1 LTMDTEDKQEKR
13 KQKRFPIRGKLL
25 VDVSKNFQCID
36 ISEGGL
42 YLSTGNI
49 FAENSFFDIKI
60 PFRNKTVAVK
70 AQIRHFQPGIGVGIE
85 FIDLDD
91 NQHAFIKEMIESI
104 EHDTKTA
111 KVAEGQILLIED
123 HDMSRKINR
132 IRLLEAGFFVIEA
145 KDGVEGIKILREY
158 TPNLIILDLH
168 MENMDG
174 FKVLSMLKASP
185 KWIKIPVLV
194 FSSSITQD
202 TIDKL
207 ISGGA
212 DEFLLKTE
220 TSSEKLI
227 ETVKAM
233 LQRTSKH

>member
-1 LTMDTEDKQEKR
+1 MMDAEEKQEQR
-13 KQKRFPIRGKLL
+13 KQQRIPITGKLL
-25 VDVSKNFQCID
+25 VDVRKDFQCID

-49 FAENSFFDIKI
+49 FAENSFFDVTI
-60 PFRNKTVAVK
+60 PFRTKKVTVK

-85 FIDLDD
+85 FVNVSDSQRAI
-91 NQHAFIKEMIESI
+91 IKEIIESI
-104 EHDTKTA
+104 MLDNKA
-111 KVAEGQILLIED
+111 DRGDKILLIED

-132 IRLLEAGFFVIEA
+132 IHLLEGGFFVIEA
-145 KDGVEGIKILREY
+145 KDGIEGIKMLKEH
-158 TPNLIILDLH
+158 TPALIVLDLN
-168 MENMDG
+168 MGNMDG

-185 KWIKIPVLV
+185 KWMNIPVLV
-194 FSSSITQD
+194 FSSSISQD
-202 TIDKL
+202 TIDRL

-220 TSSEKLI
+220 TTPAKFI

-233 LQRTSKH
+233 LCRRSKV

>member
-1 LTMDTEDKQEKR
+1 MDAEEDQERRKQER
-13 KQKRFPIRGKLL
+13 IPVTGEFL
-25 VDVSKNFQCID
+25 VDIRKNFQCID

-49 FAENSFFDIKI
+49 FAENSFFHVTI
-60 PFRNKTVAVK
+60 PFGNQKVTVK

-85 FIDLDD
+85 FVEVSDSQREI
-91 NQHAFIKEMIESI
+91 IKEIIKSI
-104 EHDTKTA
+104 TFNNK
-111 KVAEGQILLIED
+111 AEREDKILLIDD

-132 IRLLEAGFFVIEA
+132 INLVEGGFVVIEA
-145 KDGVEGIKILREY
+145 KGGMEGIAMLRKH
-158 TPNLIILDLH
+158 TPNLIILDLY
-168 MENMDG
+168 MGNMDG

-185 KWIKIPVLV
+185 KWMNIPVLV

-220 TSSEKLI
+220 TSPEKLI
-227 ETVKAM
+227 ETVKAI
-233 LQRTSKH
+233 LSRKSKV

>member
-1 LTMDTEDKQEKR
+1 MDAEDKQEHR
-13 KQKRFPIRGKLL
+13 KQQRIPVTGKFL
-25 VDVSKNFQCID
+25 VDISKDFQCID

-42 YLSTGNI
+42 YFSTGNI
-49 FAENSFFDIKI
+49 FAENSFFDVTI
-60 PFRNKTVAVK
+60 PFKNKKVTVK
-70 AQIRHFQPGIGVGIE
+70 AQIKHFQPGIGVGIE
-85 FIDLDD
+85 FVDVSDS
-91 NQHAFIKEMIESI
+91 QRASIKEIVESI
-104 EHDTKTA
+104 TLDNKADREDK
-111 KVAEGQILLIED
+111 ILLIED

-132 IRLLEAGFFVIEA
+132 INLIEGGFFVIEA
-145 KDGVEGIKILREY
+145 KDGMEGIKMLQEH
-158 TPNLIILDLH
+158 TPSLIILDLY
-168 MENMDG
+168 MGNMDG

-185 KWIKIPVLV
+185 KWMNIPVLV

-220 TSSEKLI
+220 TSPAKLI

-233 LQRTSKH
+233 LSRKSKG

>member
-1 LTMDTEDKQEKR
+1 MDAEDKQEHR
-13 KQKRFPIRGKLL
+13 KQQRIPVTGKLL
-25 VDVSKNFQCID
+25 VDIRKDFQCID

-42 YLSTGNI
+42 YFSTGNI
-49 FAENSFFDIKI
+49 FAENSFFDVTI
-60 PFRNKTVAVK
+60 PFKNKKVTVK
-70 AQIRHFQPGIGVGIE
+70 AQIKHFQPGIGVGIE
-85 FIDLDD
+85 FVDVSDS
-91 NQHAFIKEMIESI
+91 QRASIKEIVESI
-104 EHDTKTA
+104 TLDNKADREDK
-111 KVAEGQILLIED
+111 ILLIED

-132 IRLLEAGFFVIEA
+132 INLIEGGFFVIEA
-145 KDGVEGIKILREY
+145 KDGMEGIKMLQEH
-158 TPNLIILDLH
+158 TPSLIILDLY
-168 MENMDG
+168 MGNMDG

-185 KWIKIPVLV
+185 KWMNIPVLV

-220 TSSEKLI
+220 TSPAKLI

-233 LQRTSKH
+233 LSRKSKG

>member
-1 LTMDTEDKQEKR
+1 MMDAEEKQER
-13 KQKRFPIRGKLL
+13 KNQQRIPLKGKLL
-25 VDVSKNFQCID
+25 VDVRKDFQCID

-49 FAENSFFDIKI
+49 FAENSFFDVTI
-60 PFRNKTVAVK
+60 PFRNKKVTIK
-70 AQIRHFQPGIGVGIE
+70 AQIKHFQPGTGVEIE
-85 FIDLDD
+85 FVDVSDSQRAI
-91 NQHAFIKEMIESI
+91 IKEIIESI
-104 EHDTKTA
+104 MFNYKINREDK
-111 KVAEGQILLIED
+111 ILLIED

-132 IRLLEAGFFVIEA
+132 ITLLEGGFFVIEA
-145 KDGVEGIKILREY
+145 KDGLEGIKMLKEH
-158 TPNLIILDLH
+158 TPALIVLDLH
-168 MENMDG
+168 MGNMDG

-185 KWIKIPVLV
+185 KWMNIPVLV

-220 TSSEKLI
+220 TSPAKFI
-227 ETVKAM
+227 ETVKTM
-233 LQRTSKH
+233 LRRNK

>member
-1 LTMDTEDKQEKR
+1 MDDQEKQEHR
-13 KQKRFPIRGKLL
+13 KQQRIPVTGKFL
-25 VDVSKNFQCID
+25 VDISKDFQCID

-42 YLSTGNI
+42 YFSTGNI
-49 FAENSFFDIKI
+49 FAENSFFDVTI
-60 PFRNKTVAVK
+60 PFKNKKVTVK
-70 AQIRHFQPGIGVGIE
+70 AQIKHFQPGIGVGIE
-85 FIDLDD
+85 FVDVSDS
-91 NQHAFIKEMIESI
+91 QRASIKEIVESI
-104 EHDTKTA
+104 TLDNKADREDK
-111 KVAEGQILLIED
+111 ILLIED

-132 IRLLEAGFFVIEA
+132 INLIEGGFFVIEA
-145 KDGVEGIKILREY
+145 KDGMEGIKMLQEH
-158 TPNLIILDLH
+158 TPSLIILDLY
-168 MENMDG
+168 MGNMDG

-185 KWIKIPVLV
+185 KWMNIPVLV

-220 TSSEKLI
+220 TSPAKLI

-233 LQRTSKH
+233 LSRKSKG

>member
-1 LTMDTEDKQEKR
+1 MDAEDKQEHR
-13 KQKRFPIRGKLL
+13 KQQRIPVTGKLL
-25 VDVSKNFQCID
+25 VDIRKDFQCID

-42 YLSTGNI
+42 YFSTGNI
-49 FAENSFFDIKI
+49 FAENSFFDVTI
-60 PFRNKTVAVK
+60 PFKNKKVTVK
-70 AQIRHFQPGIGVGIE
+70 AQIKHFQPGIGVGIE
-85 FIDLDD
+85 FIDVSDS
-91 NQHAFIKEMIESI
+91 QRAIIKEIIESI
-104 EHDTKTA
+104 TLDYKADREDK
-111 KVAEGQILLIED
+111 ILLIED

-132 IRLLEAGFFVIEA
+132 INLLEGGFFVIEA
-145 KDGVEGIKILREY
+145 KDGMEGIKMLQEHA
-158 TPNLIILDLH
+158 PSLIILDLH
-168 MENMDG
+168 MDNMDG

-185 KWIKIPVLV
+185 KWMNIPVLV

-220 TSSEKLI
+220 TTPAKLI

-233 LQRTSKH
+233 LSRKSKG

>member
-1 LTMDTEDKQEKR
+1 MDTEEKQEQR
-13 KQKRFPIRGKLL
+13 KQQRIPLREKLL
-25 VDVSKNFQCID
+25 VDIKKDFQCID

-49 FAENSFFDIKI
+49 FAENSFFDVTI
-60 PFRNKTVAVK
+60 PFRNKKVTVK
-70 AQIRHFQPGIGVGIE
+70 AQIKHFQPGIGVGVE
-85 FIDLDD
+85 FVDVSDSQRSD
-91 NQHAFIKEMIESI
+91 IKEIVEGIMLD
-104 EHDTKTA
+104 HK
-111 KVAEGQILLIED
+111 AEKEDKILLIED

-132 IRLLEAGFFVIEA
+132 ITLLEGGFFVIEA
-145 KDGVEGIKILREY
+145 KDGTEGIKMLREH
-158 TPNLIILDLH
+158 TPNLIILDLY
-168 MENMDG
+168 MGNMDG

-185 KWIKIPVLV
+185 KWMNIPVLV

-220 TSSEKLI
+220 TSPAILI
-227 ETVKAM
+227 ETVRAILRRK
-233 LQRTSKH
+233 SKG

>member
-1 LTMDTEDKQEKR
+1 MDDQEKQEHR
-13 KQKRFPIRGKLL
+13 KQQRIPVTGKFL
-25 VDVSKNFQCID
+25 VDISKDFQCID

-42 YLSTGNI
+42 YFSTGNI
-49 FAENSFFDIKI
+49 FAENSFFDVTI
-60 PFRNKTVAVK
+60 PFRNEKVTVK
-70 AQIRHFQPGIGVGIE
+70 AQIKHFQPGIGVGIE
-85 FIDLDD
+85 FVDVSDS
-91 NQHAFIKEMIESI
+91 QRASIKEIVESI
-104 EHDTKTA
+104 TLDNKADREDK
-111 KVAEGQILLIED
+111 ILLIED

-132 IRLLEAGFFVIEA
+132 INLIEGGFFVIEA
-145 KDGVEGIKILREY
+145 KDGMEGIKMLQEH
-158 TPNLIILDLH
+158 TPSLIILDLY
-168 MENMDG
+168 MGNMDG

-185 KWIKIPVLV
+185 KWMNIPVLV

-220 TSSEKLI
+220 TSPAKLI

-233 LQRTSKH
+233 LSRKSKG